1 MGPPLDTLDPDWAW
15 SPFVPDEQIPWTR
28 RLAAHLG
35 RRAGFAADSA
45 QLDRLV
51 QWTPAEAV
59 QALVAAQEPED
70 FRREM
75 AELAR
80 GAIATGDVS
89 QLSAWWVYRLL
100 ATQCPLL
107 EKATLF
113 WHGHFATSA
122 AKVDDAELML
132 GQNELLRRHALGNFG
147 ALVQEIS
154 RDPAMLLWL
163 DSAANRKAHPNE
175 NYARELMELFC
186 LGEGHYTES
195 DVRELARCFTGWEIK
210 LKRFRFNRFQHDGG
224 TKTILGHTGTFG
236 GEEGVQL
243 VLAQES
249 CPRFVVKKLMQ
260 FFLFDEPPP
269 PERLIEPLARQLR
282 ETNLHVAPVLE
293 RMLSSRLF
301 FSPSVVARRVRSP
314 VEFAVGMLRALEA
327 TTNAFDLARGLGDLG
342 QRLFYPPNVKGWDGG
357 RTWINSSTL
366 LARANLARRLL
377 LHEKTRFAGGTL
389 TALLERHGCTR
400 GSEAVAWFEEL
411 LLAVSPPAEVK
422 HHLARQID
430 AAPASQREIRLRD
443 AVHLLAT
450 QPEFQLA

>member
-1 MGPPLDTLDPDWAW
+1 MTPALDSLDPEWAW
-15 SPFVPDEQIPWTR
+15 SPFVPDEETPWTR
-28 RLAAHLG
+28 RLAAHLC
-35 RRAGFAADSA
+35 RRAGFAADSS
-45 QLDRLV
+45 QLDHLV
-51 QWTPAEAV
+51 RRTPAEAV
-59 QALVAAQEPED
+59 RELVAAQEPEE

-75 AELAR
+75 SDLAR
-80 GAIATGDVS
+80 GTIATGDVG
-89 QLSAWWVYRLL
+89 QLSAWWVYRML
-100 ATQCPLL
+100 ATPQPLL

-132 GQNELLRRHALGNFG
+132 GQNELLRRYALGDFA

-186 LGEGHYTES
+186 LGEGNYTEA

-224 TKTILGHTGTFG
+224 VKTILGQTGPFG
-236 GEEGVQL
+236 GEEGVRL
-243 VLAQES
+243 VLAQDA
-249 CPRFVVKKLMQ
+249 CPRFLVRKLMQ

-269 PERLIEPLARQLR
+269 PERLVEPLARQLR
-282 ETNLHVAPVLE
+282 ETNLNVAPVLE

-301 FSPSVVARRVRSP
+301 FSSSVLARRVRSP

-377 LHEKTRFAGGTL
+377 HHEKTRFAGGTL
-389 TALLERHGCTR
+389 SALLERHGWTR
-400 GSEAVAWFEEL
+400 GAEAVAWFEEL
-411 LLAVSPPAEVK
+411 LLAIPLPAEVK
-422 HHLARQID
+422 QHLARQID
-430 AAPASQREIRLRD
+430 SAAASQRETRLRE
-443 AVHLLAT
+443 AVHLLTT

>member
-1 MGPPLDTLDPDWAW
+1 MLPALDTLDPEWAW
-15 SPFVPDEQIPWTR
+15 SPFVPDDETPWTR
-28 RLAAHLG
+28 RLAAHLC
-35 RRAGFAADSA
+35 RRAGFAANSA
-45 QLDRLV
+45 QLDRLAS
-51 QWTPAEAV
+51 QSPAEAV
-59 QALVAAQEPED
+59 QQLTAAQESED

-75 AELAR
+75 TDLAR

-89 QLSAWWVYRLL
+89 QLSAWWVYRML
-100 ATQCPLL
+100 TTPHPLL

-132 GQNELLRRHALGNFG
+132 GQNELLRRYALGDFG

-163 DSAANRKAHPNE
+163 DSAVNRKAHPNE

-186 LGEGHYTES
+186 LGEGNYTET

-210 LKRFRFNRFQHDGG
+210 LQRFRFNRFQHDGG
-224 TKTILGHTGTFG
+224 TKTILGQTGPFG
-236 GEEGVQL
+236 GEEGVRI
-243 VLAQES
+243 VLAQAS
-249 CPRFVVKKLMQ
+249 CPRFLVKKWIQ
-260 FFLFDEPPP
+260 FFLLDEPAPP
-269 PERLIEPLARQLR
+269 DRLIEPLARQLR
-282 ETNLHVAPVLE
+282 ETNLHVAPVLQ

-301 FSPSVVARRVRSP
+301 FSPYVLARRIRSP
-314 VEFAVGMLRALEA
+314 VEFGVGMLRALEA
-327 TTNAFDLARGLGDLG
+327 TTNAFDLARGLGELG

-377 LHEKTRFAGGTL
+377 QHDKTRFAGGTL
-389 TALLERHGCTR
+389 SALLERHGCTR
-400 GSEAVAWFEEL
+400 GPEAVAWFEEL
-411 LLAVSPPAEVK
+411 LLAIPLPPEVK
-422 HHLARQID
+422 QHLARQID
-430 AAPASQREIRLRD
+430 AAAADQRETRLRE